1 MARLDQQEGRY
12 RVLLIGVGNNTEE
25 EKDSFCHNISKNYH
39 VPSLQLKK
47 IVDRCPVI
55 LKKNLSLKKAEL
67 LAKTF
72 KSFGASVS
80 VEERRQIS
88 PIFLEFQELGP
99 HRLALESSCLR
110 KSERGTWSVTGRAK
124 NISDEALSDV
134 WVLIQLFED
143 FEEFIAFEETP
154 LSINPLPSGETS
166 PFKVIFEGDPSIKK
180 ISIAFKNASGHPIAS
195 ADKRKK
201 REWVKMDRDDE
212 GLLPSP
218 PMSIPFEEKS
228 RAINLIAPPEKMI
241 VENGK
246 EISRDIPLPWAQE
259 MAPAVGEEI
268 GEEQGG
274 ETERIPEES
283 LSLPLGPSEIISE
296 SASTLLKE
304 DSSPGGEESESALQ
318 QVTPQEFTPSA
329 SEELGKEIEAVL
341 DELQL
346 ASDEEDAPEESRLT
360 PSALQEATQLLE
372 NISESP
378 EEAKA
383 EEKAVSSFSW
393 IGYFRDAVETFDQTP
408 RDIFSIWFE
417 ECRKK
422 GEFSNSFHGLLT
434 ILAHSRFDQG
444 NQPIKA
450 LENTQ
455 KVFRLLVQP
464 NLLLDQVPPLEGT
477 SFVSGEAWR
486 DLFQRALP
494 KVNQIGNAVLE
505 KKKWNAF
512 DLERLIQVIPHMGHP
527 NSQMAIRW
535 ISQLITDVVEVD
547 FSDVPIM
554 IGEDL
559 YRVAARLGI
568 VDPRLDHYQGKNSVG
583 DTKIQSFALEA
594 FPHHPVKVEKPMAWM
609 GAGEEQGGHC
619 FPVQPW
625 CEGCLFEKFCPKLY
639 LDFNPSEKG
648 MSAEG

>member
-39 VPSLQLKK
+39 VPSPQLKK

-55 LKKNLSLKKAEL
+55 LKKNLSLRKAEL

-80 VEERRQIS
+80 VEERRQIP
-88 PIFLEFQELGP
+88 PIFLEFQELGS

-124 NISDEALSDV
+124 NISDETLSDV
-134 WVLIQLFED
+134 WVLIQLFDD

-154 LSINPLPSGETS
+154 LPINPLPSGETS
-166 PFKVIFEGDPSIKK
+166 PFKVIFEGDLSIKK

-195 ADKRKK
+195 EDKRKK
-201 REWVKMDRDDE
+201 REWVKTDRDDE
-212 GLLPSP
+212 SLLPSP
-218 PMSIPFEEKS
+218 PISIPFEEKS
-228 RAINLIAPPEKMI
+228 QAIELIAPPEKMI
-241 VENGK
+241 AENGK
-246 EISRDIPLPWAQE
+246 EISRDISLPSAQE
-259 MAPAVGEEI
+259 MAPAV
-268 GEEQGG
+268 
-274 ETERIPEES
+274 
-283 LSLPLGPSEIISE
+283 SLPLGPLEIISE

-304 DSSPGGEESESALQ
+304 DRSPGGEESERALH
-318 QVTPQEFTPSA
+318 QVPPQEFTPSA
-329 SEELGKEIEAVL
+329 SEELGKEIEAAL

-346 ASDEEDAPEESRLT
+346 ASDEEDAAEESRLT
-360 PSALQEATQLLE
+360 PSALQETTQLLE
-372 NISESP
+372 DISESP

-383 EEKAVSSFSW
+383 EEKAVSSFPW

-422 GEFSNSFHGLLT
+422 GEFSNSFHSLLT

-464 NLLLDQVPPLEGT
+464 NLLLDQMPPLEGT
-477 SFVSGEAWR
+477 SFVSGEVWR

-535 ISQLITDVVEVD
+535 ISQLIPDVVEVD
-547 FSDVPIM
+547 FSDAPIM

-568 VDPRLDHYQGKNSVG
+568 VDPRLDPYQGKNSAG
-583 DTKIQSFALEA
+583 GTKIQSFALEA
-594 FPHHPVKVEKPMAWM
+594 FPHHSVKVEKPMARM

-625 CEGCLFEKFCPKLY
+625 CEGCLFETFCPKLY